1 MGVSC
6 RNVMLTV
13 ILIWSV
19 TSFVY
24 IKFFLSRPATPSY
37 VSPTKR
43 YIELEKKV
51 CSSPKLKAKKSWAR
65 QQCPKNGIVTS
76 ATGGRLGNK
85 MWCYIS
91 IWAVARAAGLDPYV
105 PRCLRSP
112 LDQIFDRL
120 SVPLIEEISHC
131 PFDEKNVVNSL
142 DSWQH
147 MNQSIVIPPVAF
159 QQKLSVRWTQ
169 DIRREFRF
177 KKELINKS
185 QNILRLASQ
194 KRTNCT
200 FVSVHIR
207 RTDYQA
213 YLKRK
218 YSIRP
223 ANATF
228 YYSAMK
234 YFESKYSSVVF
245 IISSDDPNW
254 CSKTFKEKN
263 NVYITGTKSRVSP
276 ALDLAIM
283 SSCNHSIIDYG
294 TFGEWGAILA
304 GGETIFYNIGRPYS
318 TNDFA
323 NDMREWR
330 GRV

>member
-1 MGVSC
+1 MGVTLK
-6 RNVMLTV
+6 MV
-13 ILIWSV
+13 ILAVFLISSV
-19 TSFVY
+19 TWFLY
-24 IKFFLSRPATPSY
+24 IQFFLLRPATSSY
-37 VSPTKR
+37 ASPTKR
-43 YIELEKKV
+43 YIDLEKKV
-51 CSSPKLKAKKSWAR
+51 CSNPKLKEKKSWAK

-76 ATGGRLGNK
+76 ATEGRLGNK
-85 MWCYIS
+85 MWSYIS
-91 IWAVARAAGLDPYV
+91 VWAVARAVGLDPYV

-147 MNQSIVIPPVAF
+147 MNQSIVIPSFAF
-159 QQKLSVRWTQ
+159 QQKLSVRWAQ
-169 DIRREFRF
+169 DIRCEFRF

-218 YSIRP
+218 YSIRL
-223 ANATF
+223 ANTSF

-263 NVYITGTKSRVSP
+263 NVYITGTRVSP

-304 GGETIFYNIGRPYS
+304 GGETIFYNIGRPHS

-323 NDMREWR
+323 NNMPEWR